1 MKKRSEIEN
10 KYKIDTTSLF
20 KDNNEFELALKEI
33 ENDINKISKFAGKL
47 MDKDNLYEV
56 LSLDENLVRRLYRL
70 YTYAHINNDVELSIN
85 LYNEYVSK
93 VLFFYN
99 KYSSLSSY
107 IVPELLENEYSVIEE
122 KIKKDLRLKDYELSL
137 KKIFRLKEHTLN
149 KQEEFIISKLTTPYE
164 AIENAY
170 SKLKDVDLKF
180 EKINVNGKRQEL
192 NPILYY
198 ALQENPDR
206 KIRKDSFKKFYK
218 GYESIINTNAELI
231 SGNVKKNNAI
241 SEVRKFN
248 SALERALITNE
259 IDPKVYDTL
268 LNSINK
274 NIYIIH
280 KQWDVYFKALNISD
294 PHIYDVGCPVIS
306 DYEKIYTYEEAC
318 KLILDSISVMGDEY
332 KRIFKRAMDE
342 RWIDVFPNENKR
354 SGGYCTNCY
363 ETHPYVVINFDGRIH
378 EVSTITHELGHAMQ
392 YYYASKY
399 NNFSNSDYS
408 IFVAEV
414 ASQVNEILLNLYI
427 INNSKDINEIKTIY
441 ANLIKQFKGSVV
453 RQSMFAEFEKT
464 IHESDQKGIP
474 LSVDYLNKTY
484 LKLNKKYYGKHIK
497 VDKQIMY
504 EWSRIPHFYYN
515 FYVYQYA
522 TGYIAAL
529 KIATDLYNKKE
540 NSLENYIKFLKLGST
555 LDPVESLKVAGV
567 DLTKEESFDA
577 AFKMFDRQLDE
588 FQKLTD
594 KEV

>member
-33 ENDINKISKFAGKL
+33 EKDINKISKFVGKL

-122 KIKKDLRLKDYELSL
+122 KIKKDIRLKDYELSL

-149 KQEEFIISKLTTPYE
+149 KQEEFIISKLTTPYD

-332 KRIFKRAMDE
+332 KRIFKKAMDE

-414 ASQVNEILLNLYI
+414 ASQVNEILLNLHI